1 MVATPTQ
8 TDTTMAN
15 VYSAIASNTNEVSF
29 A

>member
-15 VYSAIASNTNEVSF
+15 VCSAIASNTNEVSF